1 MSLIS
6 KIFAPQHKVVPSTML
21 FSYADKNTPFVLSP
35 ESLDWYLGK
44 GWYRMGA
51 NIFTTHFLFFQ
62 DRPYSAIWIR
72 IDLRTF
78 SFSKSQR
85 KLMRRNAKLFDL
97 ARGPRVINAE
107 RNELYQRYAA
117 DFDGRLSPTIS
128 DSLEDFDGRETIFNT
143 WETTVRDRV
152 SGQLV
157 GVSYFDLGDT
167 AAASILGIYDPKL
180 KSFSLGYYT
189 MLLEMQYCMDQGMHY
204 YYPGY
209 VVPGYQRFDYKLRL
223 GPSQYYDLRTD
234 GWLPYN
240 QEEIDANGPTESQ
253 KNALE
258 ALAQRLQ
265 AINGHRGPEVY
276 TYPLFEAGLYDVWNE
291 DYVPYPFF
299 YPLGTDST
307 EHTLIVVFDP
317 RECDYLVLQCIHMVE
332 AQMMFNTGYLNSFA
346 KGHYFTDLLSIQ
358 NVLFRTGSTD
368 VIANA
373 CTDLLN
379 NP

>member
-1 MSLIS
+1 
-6 KIFAPQHKVVPSTML
+6 ML

-62 DRPYSAIWIR
+62 ERHYSAIWIR

-85 KLMRRNAKLFDL
+85 KLLRRNAKLFDIDC
-97 ARGPRVINAE
+97 GPRVIDAE
-107 RNELYQRYAA
+107 RNDLYQRYAA
-117 DFDGRLSPTIS
+117 AFDGRLSPTIS

-157 GVSYFDLGDT
+157 GVSYFDLGDD
-167 AAASILGIYDPKL
+167 AAASILGIYDPQL

-189 MLLEMQYCMDQGMHY
+189 MLLEMQHCMDKGMHY

-209 VVPGYQRFDYKLRL
+209 VVPSYKRFDYKLRL
-223 GPSQYYDLRTD
+223 GPSEFYDLRTD
-234 GWLPYN
+234 GWKPYD
-240 QEEIDANGPTESQ
+240 QADIDINGPTESQ

-258 ALAQRLQ
+258 ALAVRLQ
-265 AINGHRGPEVY
+265 AITGRRGEIN

-291 DYVPYPFF
+291 DFVPYPFF
-299 YPLGTDST
+299 YPLGTDSSGYS
-307 EHTLIVVFDP
+307 LIVIFDP
-317 RECDYLVLQCIHMVE
+317 RDREYLVLQCHHMVE
-332 AQMMFNTGYLNSFA
+332 EQLMFNAGYLNSFVG
-346 KGHYFTDLLSIQ
+346 GHYFTDLLSIK
-358 NVLFRTGSTD
+358 NVLFRTGSLD

-373 CTDLLN
+373 CKELLN
-379 NP
+379 LPEN